1 MPGEPVNDALLWL
14 IGISVT
20 IGLKYIKPRLFI
32 GLKYRMEN
40 GRRWLWESAPHD
52 CGESVMRSISG

>member
-14 IGISVT
+14 IGVFVT
-20 IGLKYIKPRLFI
+20 IGLRYIKPQLFI

-40 GRRWLWESAPHD
+40 RRGWLKESAPHD
-52 CGESVMRSISG
+52 CGNQ